1 MFDGSANGGI
11 YFEAGGRWGY
21 YYNYANNCW
30 GFGTSSTS
38 SAFNIYCPTGIY
50 SGGRVDGTIFYDSND
65 TSYYLD
71 PNTTGTS
78 LNVAGRL
85 IVNGNM
91 VVGKGNNT
99 VSTNTAVGVSALAS
113 VNSNY
118 HTAVGYNALQ
128 GMTTYTNPVF
138 AIAGGSTAVG
148 YGALQSNV
156 GNSTLGSGNTAIG
169 SGAMYSATG
178 AYLCTTVG
186 AYAGYNILSGN
197 GDTVIGHRAG
207 QALYNNSNCVIIGYN
222 TAPNL
227 SNTYGAGNTSVIIG
241 NNAGAHYFGSNN
253 TIIGHNAGLNMGFN
267 DPSASTN
274 SNVVVGA
281 NVLATQ
287 SYDTIQ
293 CTFVG
298 YAAMNTWD
306 GQIINSASLGYLTN
320 VTGNNQVQ
328 IGNSSTT
335 TYVYGT
341 VQNRSDARDKTD
353 IRDTQLGL
361 GFIEALRPVDFRWDY
376 RESYIDHI
384 PSEDEDGNDTSTQVE
399 NPQDG
404 SRKRNRYHHGLIA
417 QEVKEVLDAKGID
430 FGGYQ
435 DHSVAGGKDVLT
447 IGYDELV
454 GPLIKAVQE
463 LSTQVKAL
471 SLELADLKAKS

>member
-1 MFDGSANGGI
+1 MKI
-11 YFEAGGRWGY
+11 
-21 YYNYANNCW
+21 
-30 GFGTSSTS
+30 
-38 SAFNIYCPTGIY
+38 
-50 SGGRVDGTIFYDSND
+50 
-65 TSYYLD
+65 
-71 PNTTGTS
+71 
-78 LNVAGRL
+78 
-85 IVNGNM
+85 
-91 VVGKGNNT
+91 GKGNLS
-99 VSTNTAVGVSALAS
+99 VATNTAVGVSALAS

-118 HTAVGYNALQ
+118 HTAVGYQALQ

-169 SGAMYSATG
+169 SGAMYTSTG

-186 AYAGYNILSGN
+186 AYSGYNLTNAS
-197 GDTVIGHRAG
+197 GDTIIGHRAG
-207 QALYNNSNCVIIGYN
+207 SYLQNNSNCVIIGYN
-222 TAPNL
+222 AAPNL
-227 SNTYGAGNTSVIIG
+227 NSAYGAGNSTIIIG
-241 NNAGAHYFGSNN
+241 SNAGAHYFGSNN
-253 TIIGHNAGLNMGFN
+253 TIIGNNAGQSMGFN
-267 DPSASTN
+267 DPYASTN

-287 SYDTIQ
+287 SYDTLQ

-328 IGNSSTT
+328 LGNSSTT

-341 VQNRSDARDKTD
+341 VQNRSDARDKAD

-361 GFIEALRPVDFRWDY
+361 DFIEALRPVDFRWDY
-376 RESYIDHI
+376 RDSYIDI
-384 PSEDEDGNDTSTQVE
+384 IESEDEEGNDTSTFVE
-399 NPQDG
+399 NPKDG
-404 SRKRNRYHHGLIA
+404 SRKRTRYHHGLIA

-463 LSTQVKAL
+463 LSNQVKAL